1 MGREEMLRPRVDVI
15 VPTYKP
21 DEKFRRLME
30 MLREQTYP
38 VNKIIIMN
46 TGTELPDEEHYR
58 KHLVQEAAGGH
69 VPMMEVNH
77 LAAVAFDHG
86 GTRNAGTVHSDA
98 EICLFMTQDAVPENA
113 QLIEKLVAPFLKQKA
128 DDPVVAV
135 SYARQ
140 LPAEDCRLAEQFTRS
155 FNYPPESRLKTKGDL
170 EILGIKT
177 FFCSNVCAA
186 YRMDIFRQEGGFEER
201 TIFNEDMIFAGH
213 LVKKGYAIAYA
224 ADARVVHSH
233 NYSNT
238 LQFHRN
244 FDLAVSQ
251 AQHPEVFADV
261 RSESE
266 GIRLVKRT
274 AAHLIKQKKPHLV
287 LGLIVTSGCK
297 YMGYWLG
304 KRYRKL
310 PMWLVKKLSWNKR
323 YWEKG

>member
-1 MGREEMLRPRVDVI
+1 MENQTFRPQVDVI
-15 VPTYKP
+15 IPTYKP
-21 DEKFRRLME
+21 DEKFYQLME
-30 MLREQTYP
+30 RLGHQTYP
-38 VNKIIIMN
+38 INKIILMN
-46 TGTELPDEEHYR
+46 TGDVLPKEEEIR
-58 KHLVQEAAGGH
+58 CKLSLSLL
-69 VPMMEVNH
+69 EVH
-77 LAAVAFDHG
+77 HIKPSEFDHG
-86 GTRNAGTVHSDA
+86 GTRNAGASHSEAD
-98 EICLFMTQDAVPENA
+98 ICVFMTQDAVPADET
-113 QLIEKLVAPFLKQKA
+113 LIEMLVESFSKSK
-128 DDPVVAV
+128 VAAA
-135 SYARQ
+135 YARQ

-155 FNYPPESRLKTKGDL
+155 FNYPSESRIKTKEDL
-170 EILGIKT
+170 EVLGIKT

-186 YRMDIFRQEGGFEER
+186 YRMNVFREEGGFEER

-233 NYSNT
+233 NYSNA

-266 GIRLVKRT
+266 GIRLVKKT
-274 AAHLIKQKKPHLV
+274 AAYLIKQKKPHLV
-287 LGLIVTSGCK
+287 PGLIVTSGCK